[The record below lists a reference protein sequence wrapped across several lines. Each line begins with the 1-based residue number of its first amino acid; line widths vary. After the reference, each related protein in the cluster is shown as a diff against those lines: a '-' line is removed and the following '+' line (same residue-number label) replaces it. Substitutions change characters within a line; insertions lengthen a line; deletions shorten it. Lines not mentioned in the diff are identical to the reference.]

1 MWRCCCC
8 CCCLVATT
16 SKAGADCL
24 MTFYMSSQV
33 KITKNTGTNSRR
45 WMRILPY
52 QLFVC
57 VCVFV
62 LVPDHKRNICECE
75 LRPADVL
82 VRFEQQQLW
91 TLFSSLRTIHTQTMK
106 RFLVCVF
113 MCVSGVCVYIGRLS
127 CCCCCFLFESR
138 FDISWTATNHW
149 FLFILILDFVT
160 LE

>member
-1 MWRCCCC
+1 
-8 CCCLVATT
+8 
-16 SKAGADCL
+16 

-82 VRFEQQQLW
+82 VRFGPNNNNFE
-91 TLFSSLRTIHTQTMK
+91 LF
-106 RFLVCVF
+106 FL
-113 MCVSGVCVYIGRLS
+113 L
-127 CCCCCFLFESR
+127 
-138 FDISWTATNHW
+138 
-149 FLFILILDFVT
+149 
-160 LE
+160 LERYTHRR